1 MTGRSFVDVLLGKP
15 SATPRDHVFIERE
28 RHANVRRGDLSYPI
42 RGIRT
47 KDFLYLRNLRPDRWP
62 AGDPELYFAVGP
74 YGDVDGSRT
83 KGHILSNERRRR

>member
-1 MTGRSFVDVLLGKP
+1 MLLGKP
-15 SATPRDHVFIERE
+15 SAVPRDHVFVERE

-62 AGDPELYFAVGP
+62 AGDPAGLFAVGD
-74 YGDVDGSRT
+74 YGDVDSS
-83 KGHILSNERRRR
+83 KAKDFILANQNRPQ